1 MPYYSDLGIYTSP
14 STPYSTL
21 HLSGPYANHSSIIA
35 SNYIARPYSNPV
47 TRNYRYKPHL
57 STISESSALR
67 RINSPKLAYHI
78 SPKYIVPKP
87 IKINT
92 ADIDVSVNKYRKYE
106 RPGRSPLATTPEKEK
121 RTTKSPSPVESE
133 ELPARPIQRNRRS
146 VRLHTVYKTDDAKES
161 PTWRDQLQL
170 DNVDKKEERNKKTP
184 GEKLV
189 EKHLLKQEEEK
200 AETKKKR
207 KESVSKT
214 PSFHDICRAI
224 SSDTINEILNPGQP
238 EEVQR
243 KQSRQFT
250 EELLNEVH
258 QAMVAASDQRDSGKG
273 SLKVRKHI
281 TKKKSNEKVTILK
294 EESIEDD
301 DDKAAEEARDSGRG
315 SSKAK
320 KKKKSGEDVDVPEAN
335 KSKLQRRPTLRK
347 IRRNSTDSS
356 LPSVAPSDT
365 EIEQA
370 YQEAIRDISQVEVE
384 EIKHKP
390 KPIITG
396 TVDIEKS
403 KPNLKVRVDD
413 VEVEEVL
420 SPKQKKAAKPRF
432 NFSIGEVE
440 IKEKP
445 NAVLKQKG
453 LVSVPKEKSVVVTNL
468 IKKKPLAKLGQ
479 ILEETPKV
487 AKKSVKQDENKKL
500 EEKEEAQKET
510 VVPEVIKENEV
521 VLKKAEPKPKPIM
534 YTAEVIVNE
543 NAPASKARISNK
555 KPKDT
560 KQNAKLET
568 PVEEAAAQVNLKG
581 VRSSLRVSPKPF
593 LNIQNAS
600 AEVPKDENQN
610 EENFWDVIGSRE
622 TVYYNNRKNWI
633 KKQEPTTPT
642 IEDVANNNDV
652 ETEDKEVK
660 LKLTSK
666 GSLVFKREEIEDPD
680 LKVFAPPTPPPP
692 EPEPEPEKDV
702 FVPLQSNR
710 LSKWMHPFKKPEQY
724 DECPIEIYATPKVI
738 RKRHYPRPRHA
749 PVPAPPPP
757 PQSDSEEETSEEEE
771 TSSSDDS
778 EEEYDINVVYDSGKV
793 GASTSSN
800 DSGFDSTVNG
810 NKNGRRNKG

>member
-14 STPYSTL
+14 TTPYSTL

-35 SNYIARPYSNPV
+35 SNYISRPYSNPV

-67 RINSPKLAYHI
+67 RINSPKLSYHT
-78 SPKYIVPKP
+78 SSKYIVPKP

-106 RPGRSPLATTPEKEK
+106 RPTRSPLATPEREK
-121 RTTKSPSPVESE
+121 RTTKSPSPSPAETE
-133 ELPARPIQRNRRS
+133 ELPARPIQRNRQS
-146 VRLHTVYKTDDAKES
+146 VRLHTVYRNDETKQS
-161 PTWRDQLQL
+161 PKWREQLQL
-170 DNVDKKEERNKKTP
+170 DDLDKKETRPKKTP

-189 EKHLLKQEEEK
+189 EKHLLREEELK
-200 AETKKKR
+200 AEKKKKR

-238 EEVQR
+238 QAVQR

-250 EELLNEVH
+250 EELLDAVDE
-258 QAMVAASDQRDSGKG
+258 AMVPTSDQRDSGRG
-273 SLKVRKHI
+273 SLKTRKRI
-281 TKKKSNEKVTILK
+281 TKKKSNEKVTMVK
-294 EESIEDD
+294 EESVEDE
-301 DDKAAEEARDSGRG
+301 DKPAEEARDSGRG
-315 SSKAK
+315 SIKTK
-320 KKKKSGEDVDVPEAN
+320 KKKKSNENLVLPDTN
-335 KSKLQRRPTLRK
+335 KSKLQRRPTQKK

-356 LPSVAPSDT
+356 LASVAPNDSET
-365 EIEQA
+365 EQA

-396 TVDIEKS
+396 TVAIEKS

-420 SPKQKKAAKPRF
+420 SPKQQQKAKPRF

-440 IKEKP
+440 IKQKP
-445 NAVLKQKG
+445 NPVLKQKG
-453 LVSVPKEKSVVVTNL
+453 VVSVPKPKTVVIVDL
-468 IKKKPLAKLGQ
+468 LKKKPMAKLGQ
-479 ILEETPKV
+479 ILEEAPMIVKKPAKQEEAKKQEKAVIPEFAVVKTPK
-487 AKKSVKQDENKKL
+487 
-500 EEKEEAQKET
+500 
-510 VVPEVIKENEV
+510 
-521 VLKKAEPKPKPIM
+521 EPKPKPIM
-534 YTAEVIVNE
+534 YTAEVVMNKTSPLIN
-543 NAPASKARISNK
+543 SRISNK
-555 KPKDT
+555 KPKDV

-568 PVEEAAAQVNLKG
+568 PVVEEVVPEVNLKG
-581 VRSSLRVSPKPF
+581 ARTSLRVSPKPF
-593 LNIQNAS
+593 LNIQTPQ
-600 AEVPKDENQN
+600 AEPPKDENHN
-610 EENFWDVIGSRE
+610 EENFWDVIGPRE
-622 TVYYNNRKNWI
+622 SVYHNNRKNWI
-633 KKQEPTTPT
+633 KKSEPSTPT

-652 ETEDKEVK
+652 EAENKEVTPK
-660 LKLTSK
+660 LISK
-666 GSLVFKREEIEDPD
+666 GSLVFKREEVEDPD

-692 EPEPEPEKDV
+692 PEPEPEPKKDV

-710 LSKWMHPFKKPEQY
+710 LSQWMHPFKKPEQ
-724 DECPIEIYATPKVI
+724 DEAPLDIYATPKVI

-749 PVPAPPPP
+749 PAPPPP
-757 PQSDSEEETSEEEE
+757 PQSDSEEEESSEEE
-771 TSSSDDS
+771 TSSSEDS

-810 NKNGRRNKG
+810 NKNSRRNKG

>member
-14 STPYSTL
+14 TTPYSTL

-35 SNYIARPYSNPV
+35 SNYISRPYSNPV

-67 RINSPKLAYHI
+67 RLNSPKLSYHTA
-78 SPKYIVPKP
+78 SKYIVPKP

-106 RPGRSPLATTPEKEK
+106 RPARSPIATPEREK
-121 RTTKSPSPVESE
+121 RKSPSPSAETE
-133 ELPARPIQRNRRS
+133 ELPARPIQRNRQS
-146 VRLHTVYKTDDAKES
+146 VRLHTVYKSDETKQSPKWREQLRLDD
-161 PTWRDQLQL
+161 L
-170 DNVDKKEERNKKTP
+170 DKKEERPKKTP

-189 EKHLLKQEEEK
+189 EKHLLKEEEQK
-200 AETKKKR
+200 AEKKKKR
-207 KESVSKT
+207 KESVPKT

-238 EEVQR
+238 QAVQR

-250 EELLNEVH
+250 DELINAVDE
-258 QAMVAASDQRDSGKG
+258 AMVPTSDQRDSGRG
-273 SLKVRKHI
+273 SLKTRKRI
-281 TKKKSNEKVTILK
+281 TKKKSNEKVTMVK
-294 EESIEDD
+294 EESVEDE
-301 DDKAAEEARDSGRG
+301 DKPAEEARDSGRG
-315 SSKAK
+315 SIKAK
-320 KKKKSGEDVDVPEAN
+320 KKKKSNENLVFPDEN
-335 KSKLQRRPTLRK
+335 KSKLQRRPTQKK

-356 LPSVAPSDT
+356 LPSVAPNDS

-396 TVDIEKS
+396 TVVIEKS

-420 SPKQKKAAKPRF
+420 SPKQQKKTKPRF

-440 IKEKP
+440 IKQKP
-445 NAVLKQKG
+445 NPVLKQKG
-453 LVSVPKEKSVVVTNL
+453 VVSVPKPKTVVIVDL
-468 IKKKPLAKLGQ
+468 LKKKPVVKLGQ
-479 ILEETPKV
+479 ILEEAPMVVKKPAKQAEAMKKQEEPVTPET
-487 AKKSVKQDENKKL
+487 KKEDAVVKK
-500 EEKEEAQKET
+500 
-510 VVPEVIKENEV
+510 P
-521 VLKKAEPKPKPIM
+521 AEPKPKPMM
-534 YTAEVIVNE
+534 YTAEVVVNKTSPLI
-543 NAPASKARISNK
+543 NSCISNK
-555 KPKDT
+555 KPKDV

-568 PVEEAAAQVNLKG
+568 PVEDVVPEVNLKG
-581 VRSSLRVSPKPF
+581 ARTSLRVSPKPF
-593 LNIQNAS
+593 LKIQS
-600 AEVPKDENQN
+600 PQPDENHN
-610 EENFWDVIGSRE
+610 EENFWDAIGPRE
-622 TVYYNNRKNWI
+622 SVYNRKKNWL
-633 KKQEPTTPT
+633 KKSEPTTPT

-652 ETEDKEVK
+652 DAENKEIQPK
-660 LKLTSK
+660 LISK
-666 GSLVFKREEIEDPD
+666 GSLVFKREEVEDPD

-692 EPEPEPEKDV
+692 PEPEPEPKKDV

-710 LSKWMHPFKKPEQY
+710 LSQWMHPFKKPEQEEAPL
-724 DECPIEIYATPKVI
+724 DIYATPKVI

-749 PVPAPPPP
+749 PAPPPP
-757 PQSDSEEETSEEEE
+757 PQSDSDEEETSEEE
-771 TSSSDDS
+771 TSSSEDS

-810 NKNGRRNKG
+810 NKNSRRNKG